1 MKKIAFI
8 FIFAVSC
15 LGSSL
20 AFAGAQ
26 AGSGASA
33 KNTKAAVENN
43 GSDEK
48 QNMTDSGLAKK
59 AKKHGKLDSKRTDTT
74 KPITSPLTAEEQEW
88 EKAVHNQ

>member
-1 MKKIAFI
+1 MKKFAFI
-8 FIFAVSC
+8 FILAASC

-20 AFAGAQ
+20 AFAGTQ
-26 AGSGASA
+26 AGSGAST

-59 AKKHGKLDSKRTDTT
+59 AKKHVKQAKQTDTA
-74 KPITSPLTAEEQEW
+74 KPRTSPLTAEEQEW
-88 EKAVHNQ
+88 EKAVYNP